1 MPSRIQR
8 RRLPGWRQPIDS
20 IYVGRPTKWG
30 NPYKVGPGQHTVDEA
45 VTLYR
50 RDLITGS
57 LPFSIEDVIHELKGK
72 DLVCWCKPGAP
83 CHADVLLAVAN
94 CPDETSITREGLED
108 SAQDS
113 IC

>member
-8 RRLPGWRQPIDS
+8 RRSRGWRQSINA

-30 NPYKVGPGQHTVDEA
+30 NPHKVGISHHTAEEA

-50 RDLITGS
+50 RDLIAGS
-57 LPFSIEDVIHELKGK
+57 LPFTIDDIRRELKGK

-94 CPDETSITREGLED
+94 G
-108 SAQDS
+108 
-113 IC
+113 